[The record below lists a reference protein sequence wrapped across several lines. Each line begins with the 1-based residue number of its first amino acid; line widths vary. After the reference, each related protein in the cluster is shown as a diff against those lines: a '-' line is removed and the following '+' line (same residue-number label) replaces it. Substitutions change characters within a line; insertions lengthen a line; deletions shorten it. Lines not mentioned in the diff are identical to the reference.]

1 MKTHVIGDNHFYHA
15 NIIRYCDRHPENR
28 KDRFFDV
35 EEMNEY
41 MISAWNQTVDRNDE
55 VIHAGDFALCRYYDQ
70 LEAVFK
76 RLNGRISLI
85 LGNHDC
91 HSKLT
96 KERLYRVGFQRIE
109 EKEIILRDQKIII
122 THQPIRNPDPDWFNI
137 HGHIHDKKSL
147 LPNQFNVSVEQNNYR
162 PFLLQDI
169 IDNFAKPYFMKGTTN
184 A

>member
-1 MKTHVIGDNHFYHA
+1 MKRHVIGDTHFYHER
-15 NIIRYCDRHPENR
+15 IIALCDRHPKNR
-28 KDRFFDV
+28 KERFFDS

-41 MISAWNQTVDRNDE
+41 MISCWNQHVGENDE
-55 VIHAGDFALCRYYDQ
+55 VIHVGDFALCRYYDQ
-70 LEAVFK
+70 LQAVFK

-96 KERLYRVGFQRIE
+96 KERLYRLGFERIE
-109 EKEIILRDQKIII
+109 KKEIILPDIKIIF
-122 THQPIRNPDPDWFNI
+122 THKPIQNPDTDWFNI
-137 HGHIHDKKSL
+137 HGHIHEKKSL
-147 LPNQFNVSVEQNNYR
+147 FPNQFNVSVERNDYC

-169 IDNFAKPYFMKGTTN
+169 IDSVVKPYFMKGITH